1 MLSAVSNLQEAV
13 NTIIKILGL
22 GAANLS
28 ENVAEGTNLHT
39 VLCSGELIN
48 ILIQL
53 DHLRFSVSG
62 TFRGGIEVLVRAK
75 LALSEGVT
83 LNLTVRSTDQDVAE
97 LITAAIG

>member
-39 VLCSGELIN
+39 VLCSGKLISN
-48 ILIQL
+48 LIKL
-53 DHLRFSVSG
+53 DNLNDFLFQVHSVVGS
-62 TFRGGIEVLVRAK
+62 K
-75 LALSEGVT
+75 CW
-83 LNLTVRSTDQDVAE
+83 
-97 LITAAIG
+97 

>member
-48 ILIQL
+48 ILIKL
-53 DHLRFSVSG
+53 D
-62 TFRGGIEVLVRAK
+62 
-75 LALSEGVT
+75 
-83 LNLTVRSTDQDVAE
+83 N
-97 LITAAIG
+97 